1 MNMRMMLLGGALLA
15 TAACSNQET
24 SNPTVSGTIE
34 NAEGQ
39 TLALLKHASATPD
52 TIASAVLDASG
63 QFSFEVPAGRLS
75 FYTLGVG
82 EFPPLFLVFDS
93 TETLVVNADTR
104 TIHTTYEVSGSE
116 DSEDIRNFF
125 LEGTQYEQQM
135 DSLMQALQK
144 AATSGDQIVRSG
156 LGNEY
161 NAVRKAYRTYLEDH
175 IRNNPSSA
183 ANYTVLQRLD
193 PVKDIELFQLV
204 RDSLQP
210 RLAGNY
216 FFDVLAERVA
226 QSERKLLAASALDPG
241 NVAPEI
247 SLPNPDGE
255 MLPLSSLRG
264 KYVLIDF
271 WASWCKPCRLENPN
285 VVKLYNRY
293 KDKGFEVY
301 GVSLDKDRQ
310 KWIKAIEEDK
320 LTWSHVS
327 DLQFWNSA
335 AAQLYN
341 VNSIPFTVL
350 IDPEGKVV
358 QTKLR
363 GRALE
368 QKLEALLGA

>member
-1 MNMRMMLLGGALLA
+1 MNMRMMLIAGALLA

-34 NAEGQ
+34 NADGL

-52 TIASAVLDASG
+52 TIASTVLDASG

-82 EFPPLFLVFDS
+82 ELPPLFLIFDS
-93 TETLVVNADTR
+93 TETLVVHADTETMDR
-104 TIHTTYEVSGSE
+104 VYEVSGSA
-116 DSEDIRNFF
+116 DSEDIRNYFV
-125 LEGTQYEQQM
+125 EGTQYEQQM
-135 DSLMQALQK
+135 DSLMRALQK
-144 AATSGDQIVRSG
+144 SAASGDQVSRSE
-156 LGNEY
+156 LGNAY
-161 NAVRKAYRTYLEDH
+161 NAVRKEYRAYIENH
-175 IRNNPSSA
+175 IQSKPSSA

-193 PVKDIELFQLV
+193 PVKDLELFQLV

-210 RLAGNY
+210 RMAGNH
-216 FFDVLAERVA
+216 FFDVLAERIA
-226 QSERKLLAASALDPG
+226 QSERQLVAASVLNPG
-241 NVAPEI
+241 NEAPEI
-247 SLPNPDGE
+247 ALPNPDGE
-255 MLPLSSLRG
+255 MVPLSSLRG

-285 VVKLYNRY
+285 VVKLYNQY

-341 VNSIPFTVL
+341 VTAIPFTVL
-350 IDPEGKVV
+350 IDPDGKVV

-368 QKLEALLGA
+368 QKLAEVLG